1 MNEITREEFMTS
13 RNTWDPTKYDS
24 PEGESER
31 LIKQFSPIPA
41 DVIDS
46 YYNDQGDI
54 RATKS
59 DAIVGSKTEVD
70 PVVVDS
76 EIDSK
81 LDPVVIESKTD
92 PVIVDSEVDSKANPV
107 VVELEV
113 SPVTVDLEVNSK
125 AEPVVVESEVG
136 PAAVRNERY
145 QPKPNGKEHRS
156 KPKKKNKKESTAM
169 E

>member
-1 MNEITREEFMTS
+1 MG
-13 RNTWDPTKYDS
+13 PTKLDS
-24 PEGESER
+24 PEGESKR

-59 DAIVGSKTEVD
+59 DAIVDSKTEVD

-81 LDPVVIESKTD
+81 PDPVVIESETGPVVVDSEVDSRVD
-92 PVIVDSEVDSKANPV
+92 PVVVESEVGSVTVDLEVDSKANPV

-113 SPVTVDLEVNSK
+113 
-125 AEPVVVESEVG
+125 G
-136 PAAVRNERY
+136 PAAVRNKRY
-145 QPKPNGKEHRS
+145 QPKPNGKEHQS
-156 KPKKKNKKESTAM
+156 KPKKKKKKRN
-169 E
+169 